1 MVACRIRA
9 HAAEMGYVLARKHWN
24 RRHMTDAVRAVI
36 EWVVSLEPVFRMWAV
51 CDTAN
56 MTFAQVLE
64 KAGMSREST
73 ESVDSAS
80 ERVLRHSGAADEG
93 SSACLSAHIR
103 CSHG

>member
-1 MVACRIRA
+1 MLACRIRA
-9 HAAEMGYVLARKHWN
+9 HAADIGYVLARKHWN
-24 RRHMTDAVRAVI
+24 RRYMTDAVRAVI
-36 EWVVSLEPVFRMWAV
+36 EWGVSLEPVFRMWAV

-56 MTFAQVLE
+56 MAFAQVLE